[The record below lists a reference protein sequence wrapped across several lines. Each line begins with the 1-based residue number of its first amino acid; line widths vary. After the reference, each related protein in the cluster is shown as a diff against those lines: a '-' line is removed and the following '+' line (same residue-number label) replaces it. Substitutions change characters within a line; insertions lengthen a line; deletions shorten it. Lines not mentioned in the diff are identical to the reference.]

1 MVKNYGIYKIIIF
14 FNLCNLYKNNI
25 FDNITV
31 PKNNKLLYKN
41 LIFVNKNM
49 QNVVLHY
56 IFICDIMHLEHLIV
70 WVSAF

>member
-14 FNLCNLYKNNI
+14 FYLCNLYKNRI

-56 IFICDIMHLEHLIV
+56 ILIFVNMLMEHL
-70 WVSAF
+70 